1 MANTTLTPE
10 AEIATAAFRSGGTRK
25 LTSASAKLDK
35 LEGGQMAV
43 PQNSAVEPAGAIAP
57 WASAR
62 SILFSA
68 AIYGVLLI
76 GGVWASLNLLRWF
89 WRELL

>member
-35 LEGGQMAV
+35 LEGGQMPV
-43 PQNSAVEPAGAIAP
+43 RQNPLVDT
-57 WASAR
+57 ASADKA
-62 SILFSA
+62 LAPVLPMAFSA

-76 GGVWASLNLLRWF
+76 GGVWAGLNLLRWF